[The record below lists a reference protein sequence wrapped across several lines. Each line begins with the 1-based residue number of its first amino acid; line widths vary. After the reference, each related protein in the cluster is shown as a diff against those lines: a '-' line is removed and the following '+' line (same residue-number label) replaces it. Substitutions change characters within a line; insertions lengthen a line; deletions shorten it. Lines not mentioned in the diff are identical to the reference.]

1 MKTSS
6 DDVIVLE
13 PAIRLEPE
21 RYELSAAPTYHFGM
35 PRRDFFKMVGGGIA
49 IFCLLDHSLDAQE
62 SGRGGRRG
70 WGGESMP
77 RDVSAWLHVNEK
89 GEVTVCTGK
98 VEVGQNIRTSLT
110 QAVAEELTVAPGSIN
125 LIMGDTDRVPFDM
138 GTFGSRTTPT
148 MNPQLRRA
156 ASAAR
161 DAFID
166 LAAENWKVDRVK
178 LTTANGAVTDPQTG
192 RTATY
197 GELAKGR
204 ELAQTIPAVDPLI
217 PPADWKVMGRPLE
230 KVDGR
235 DFVTGRHRYPSDI
248 KLPGMLYGKVLRPPA
263 FGATLVTLDSH
274 EAETTP
280 GVTVVRDG
288 NFVGVTAPTVQ
299 AAEKAL
305 AALHAAWKSEPQTS
319 SDELFDYLKKN
330 AESADERGGL
340 VVGSVEQGMAE
351 ASARLEQTYTV
362 AYIAHAPL
370 EPRAAVAEW
379 NDGKLSVWTG
389 TQRPFGVRSELAE
402 AFHIPEDHVRVQMP
416 DTGSGYGGKHTG
428 DAAVEAARLAQAAR
442 KPVKLVWTREEE
454 FTWAYFRPAGVIEIK
469 AGLRPDGTISAWEF
483 HNYNSGAAAINP
495 IYNIPNQRVQFHQVR
510 SPLRQGS
517 YRSLAAAAN
526 HFARESFMD
535 ELAQLA
541 KMDPLEFRLKN
552 LEDARM
558 RDALAAAAQ
567 KFGWEKASRLGH
579 EAWGDHPAQGTA
591 ADGTMY
597 GLGIACGFDKD
608 GYVATCAQV
617 AVDPGTRQVRVVRAV
632 TAFDCG
638 AVVNPDGLRNQIEG
652 ANVMGIGG
660 ALFEAI
666 QFSNGRILNPHF
678 AQYRV
683 PRFSDTPAIEVV
695 LIDRKDVP
703 SAGAG
708 ETPIV
713 GIAPAIGNAIFN
725 ATGKRLRSMPMAP
738 KGVWCCGGG
747 LRPPLQQ
754 KAAAGRPDP
763 YIGLQ
768 IFSDSG
774 YEFWRSEG

>member
-1 MKTSS
+1 MKNDIST
-6 DDVIVLE
+6 VLE
-13 PAIRLEPE
+13 PAIVLEPE

-35 PRRDFFKMVGGGIA
+35 PRRGFFKMMGGGIA
-49 IFCLLDHSLDAQE
+49 IFCLLDHALDAQE

-70 WGGESMP
+70 WRGESLP
-77 RDVSAWLHVNEK
+77 RNVSAWLHVNEK
-89 GEVTVCTGK
+89 GEVTVFTGK

-110 QAVAEELTVAPGSIN
+110 QAVAEELTVAPGSIQ

-138 GTFGSRTTPT
+138 GTFGSQTTPT

-161 DAFID
+161 DAFIE
-166 LAAENWKVDRVK
+166 LAAQDWKVDPSK
-178 LTTANGAVTDPQTG
+178 LTTARGAVIDPESG
-192 RTATY
+192 RRATY
-197 GELAKGR
+197 DDLAKGR
-204 ELAQTIPAVDPLI
+204 ELAQTIPAVDPLT
-217 PPADWKVMGRPLE
+217 PAADWKVMGRPLE

-248 KLPGMLYGKVLRPPA
+248 TLPGMLYGKIARPAA
-263 FGATLVTLDSH
+263 FGGILVSLDSH
-274 EAETTP
+274 EAEAMP
-280 GVTVVRDG
+280 GVTVVHDG
-288 NFVGVTAPTVQ
+288 SFVGVTAPSLQ

-305 AALHAAWKSEPQTS
+305 AALHTTWKTEPQPS

-330 AESADERGGL
+330 ATEAERGGKTT
-340 VVGSVEQGMAE
+340 GSVEQGMAE
-351 ASARLEQTYTV
+351 ASARFAQTYTI

-379 NDGKLSVWTG
+379 RDGKLSVWTG
-389 TQRPFGVRSELAE
+389 TQRPFGVRGELME
-402 AFHIPEDHVRVQMP
+402 AFHLPEDQVRVQQP
-416 DTGSGYGGKHTG
+416 DMGAAYGGKHTG
-428 DAAVEAARLAQAAR
+428 EAAVEAARLAQTAR
-442 KPVKLVWTREEE
+442 RPVKLVWTREEE

-469 AGLRPDGTISAWEF
+469 AGVKPDGTITAWEF

-495 IYNIPNQRVQFHQVR
+495 VYNIPNQRVQFHPVHA
-510 SPLRQGS
+510 PLRQGS

-535 ELAQLA
+535 ELADLV

-552 LEDARM
+552 LDDTRM
-558 RDALAAAAQ
+558 RDVFQAAAL
-567 KFGWEKASRLGH
+567 KFGWGKSKPGANHGI
-579 EAWGDHPAQGTA
+579 GMGGGT
-591 ADGTMY
+591 
-597 GLGIACGFDKD
+597 DKD
-608 GYVATCAQV
+608 SYVATCAEV
-617 AVDPGTRQVRVVRAV
+617 EVNPDTRQVHVVRAV

-683 PRFSDTPAIEVV
+683 PRFSDAPAIEVV
-695 LIDRKDVP
+695 LVDRKDLP
-703 SAGAG
+703 SVGAG

-713 GIAPAIGNAIFN
+713 GISPAIGNAIFN

-738 KGVWCCGGG
+738 KGV
-747 LRPPLQQ
+747 
-754 KAAAGRPDP
+754 
-763 YIGLQ
+763 
-768 IFSDSG
+768 
-774 YEFWRSEG
+774 